1 MAETQ
6 TLKTLQRVIFPS
18 AVETDVV
25 PLYVDAGVAAG
36 VQLPTRI
43 DGDATTSITEAAQ
56 VQEQSA
62 ANIAANRTAA
72 EGLIG
77 RRSINVNPGQ
87 SLSFGTYF
95 NAFPASYWR
104 RWTELKEVVLSVQT
118 RGEGMV
124 IVYKSNGR
132 GVIQR
137 VDAKLLSGD
146 ETSIFTLPLAPFGDG
161 GWYWFD
167 LSGTEDLELVEANWL
182 GDIEPRADVQAGQAT
197 VQITTMN
204 KVDYCINNIRALG
217 NSPEIFDAV
226 HEFLIV
232 DQGSSKVQ
240 DHEEFEEAVKPLAG
254 KFRIINQGNL
264 GGSGGFSRGMFEA
277 VKNGSDYVLLLDD
290 DVIVE
295 PEAILRMVTFAN
307 YCKDPTIVGAHMFDM
322 FDRSVLHAFGE
333 VVDPWRNFYAK
344 PHEDMAMGHDLGRS
358 NLRSTHWLHRRVDVD
373 YNGWWMCLIP
383 TSVIRKIG
391 LSLPLF
397 LKWDDAEYGLRAKAA
412 GIPTVSF
419 PGAGVWHVSW
429 TDKDD
434 SVGWQA
440 YYHERN
446 RLITALLHSPFD
458 KGGRVLVDS
467 MFLDVKHTLSMQ
479 YYTQAGRLMALED
492 LLAGPEHL
500 HESLSARL
508 PVIRQLAGEYPES
521 QMKPNVDD
529 FPTVKSKKPP
539 FRGRR
544 NFKSPGYKKL
554 VPWTARTVARQL
566 FKPVDDEAKEHPQIQ
581 LNYGETNW
589 WTLSKFDSALATN
602 AEGTGLFWYRRDPQQ
617 LRSKLIHA
625 TRLHAK
631 IIKDWEQLRKRY
643 QDAAAD
649 VASYDAWAETFAKHT
664 ESELKR

>member
-1 MAETQ
+1 MADK
-6 TLKTLQRVIFPS
+6 TLKNLQRVIFPS

-25 PLYVDAGVAAG
+25 PLYVDASVATG

-43 DGDATTSITEAAQ
+43 DGDASTSIAEAMNTSG
-56 VQEQSA
+56 QSVSSASANRDA
-62 ANIAANRTAA
+62 ANSLNS
-72 EGLIG
+72 
-77 RRSINVNPGQ
+77 RRSITVNAGQ

-104 RWTELKEVVLSVQT
+104 RWTDLKKVVLSVQT

-137 VDAKLLSGD
+137 VDAKLLSGE
-146 ETSIFTLPLAPFGDG
+146 ETNTFTLPLAPFGDG

-167 LSGTEDLELVEANWL
+167 LAGTGDLELIEANWL
-182 GDIEPRADVQAGQAT
+182 GDIEPRADVKAGQAT

-204 KVDYCINNIRALG
+204 KVEYCINNIRALG
-217 NSPEIFDAV
+217 ESPEIFDAV

-232 DQGSSKVQ
+232 DQGTQKVQ
-240 DHEEFEEAVKPLAG
+240 DHEDFEEVVKPLSG

-277 VKNGSDYVLLLDD
+277 VNNGSDYVLLLDD

-295 PEAILRMVTFAN
+295 PESILRMVTFAN
-307 YCKDPTIVGAHMFDM
+307 YCKEPTIVGAHMFDM

-344 PHEDMAMGHDLGRS
+344 PHDDMAMGHNLGHH
-358 NLRSTHWLHRRVDVD
+358 NLRNTPWLHRRVDVD

-383 TSVIRKIG
+383 TTVIKEIG

-412 GIPTVSF
+412 GFATVSF

-458 KGGRVLVDS
+458 KGGRVLLES
-467 MFLDVKHTLSMQ
+467 LFLDVKHTLSMQ
-479 YYTQAGRLMALED
+479 YYTEAGRLMALED
-492 LLAGPEHL
+492 LLSGPDHL
-500 HESLSARL
+500 HPSLSQRL
-508 PVIRQLAGEYPES
+508 PVIRAMAKEYPES
-521 QMKPNVDD
+521 QVKPNVDD
-529 FPTVKSKKPP
+529 FPAIQTKKPP

-544 NFKSPGYKKL
+544 AFASPGYKKL
-554 VPWTARTVARQL
+554 ASWTAKTVARQL
-566 FKPVDDEAKEHPQIQ
+566 FKPVSEEAKAHPQIQ

-602 AEGTGLFWYRRDPQQ
+602 AEGTGLFWYRRDPEQ
-617 LRSKLIHA
+617 LKSKLAQAAKLHVQLVTGWEKLREQYRSK
-625 TRLHAK
+625 
-631 IIKDWEQLRKRY
+631 
-643 QDAAAD
+643 AAE
-649 VASYDAWAETFAKHT
+649 VASYDAWAKTFAEHT
-664 ESELKR
+664 DSELTR